1 MQICSI
7 FTHSEVPLTDEKETM
22 STPEPGGFNGRFIPK
37 ELESHGA
44 MIQSNSSVHVT
55 TYLDVYVNPH
65 VCTVNF
71 GVATILQLKTTLFIH
86 TREVG
91 AMVLNITS
99 GTTIDVPWTNDD
111 QSRLLNDQIKAMVTR
126 ADVFFTYTNYLVPQ
140 SNAASIDEVWRK
152 NAALWMISVVDYYN
166 LDRNIVSTENV
177 FISKLIQPFLMGICY
192 IAVTLIR

>member
-1 MQICSI
+1 
-7 FTHSEVPLTDEKETM
+7 M

-44 MIQSNSSVHVT
+44 MIQSNSSVQVT

-71 GVATILQLKTTLFIH
+71 GVATILQLKTTLFI
-86 TREVG
+86 VG